1 MPEPHF
7 VVLGAGPAGCGA
19 AAQLRRGGHG
29 RVSLVERG
37 AVVGGNAASFR
48 HEGIWLDYGSHR
60 LHAACDPAI
69 LGDIRAML
77 GSDLGHFDRH
87 GRIRLRGRWL
97 HFPIQALDLLLHLD
111 PRFGASMVLD
121 MVRRTVLPKPAEGD
135 SFASVLR
142 ANLGPTMCEQF
153 YFPYAR
159 KLWGR
164 EPEELSGIQARK
176 RVTAGSFKKLLKRL
190 VKPPGAGKY
199 YYPREGYGQITR
211 AYAEAAREAGAEVL
225 LNTSVSA
232 LERPGATGRW
242 RVVVQTG
249 DSGQRVL
256 EADHVWS
263 TIPVTQAARMM
274 VPTPPAEVIT
284 ASETIDY
291 QGMILVYLVLD
302 IDQWTTTDAHY
313 FPEANVS
320 VTRVSEPKNYFR
332 SQQPKGRT
340 ILCAE
345 LPCTPAS
352 PLWAMTDAELGELV
366 AADLAR
372 AEVPIPRPP
381 MGVFARRLRQAYPI
395 YPKGYEAPLGVL
407 EGWLD
412 DVPGFLSYGRQGL
425 FAHDNLHHALY
436 MAYSAVDCVQEG
448 RFDRAKWNRYREV
461 FATHVV
467 ED

>member
-1 MPEPHF
+1 MSEPHF

-29 RVSLVERG
+29 QVTLVERG
-37 AVVGGNAASFR
+37 SVVGGNAASWLHR
-48 HEGIWLDYGSHR
+48 DIWLDYGSHR
-60 LHAACDPAI
+60 LHSACDPAI
-69 LGDIRAML
+69 LADIRAML
-77 GSDLGHFDRH
+77 GDDLGHFDRH

-111 PRFGASMVLD
+111 PRFGASMLAD
-121 MVRRTVLPKPAEGD
+121 MVKRAVLPKLAEGE

-164 EPEELSGIQARK
+164 NPEELSGIQARK

-211 AYAEAAREAGAEVL
+211 AYAEAARQAGAEIL
-225 LNTSVSA
+225 LNTSVAA
-232 LERPGATGRW
+232 LERPAEGGRW
-242 RVVVQTG
+242 RVV
-249 DSGQRVL
+249 L
-256 EADHVWS
+256 EQAGERRTITADHVWS

-274 VPTPPAEVIT
+274 TPAPPAEVLA
-284 ASETIDY
+284 ASEAIDY

-302 IDQWTTTDAHY
+302 VDQWTTTDAHY
-313 FPEANVS
+313 FPESNVS

-332 SQQPKGRT
+332 SQEPRGRT

-345 LPCTPAS
+345 LPCLPGS
-352 PLWAMTDAELGELV
+352 PMWNQSDAELGELV

-372 AEVPIPRPP
+372 AEIPIPRPP
-381 MGVFARRLRQAYPI
+381 VEVFARRLRQAYPI
-395 YPKGYEAPLGVL
+395 YPIGYERPLGVL
-407 EGWLD
+407 EQWLAG
-412 DVPGFLSYGRQGL
+412 VPGFLSYGRQGL
-425 FAHDNLHHALY
+425 FAHDNLHHALF
-436 MAYSAVDCVQEG
+436 MAYSAVDCVQAG